1 MLCENCGKNNA
12 NVKYTE
18 VINGNKKEMHLCEE
32 CSKKLGIEEMSFN
45 MPSLDFSNFFGDL
58 FNEYDE
64 SNFLPSFMKEKVIK
78 CNKCGMTFDEFTNIG
93 KFGCDECYNVFS
105 SKIDS
110 MLKNIHGDNRHIGI
124 LGKISKTAEMNL
136 QNQEI
141 DNSKNSNENIS
152 QNNKVNELKEKLKQ
166 LVKEEKYEEAAK
178 VRDEIK
184 KEEGRE

>member
-1 MLCENCGKNNA
+1 MLCENCGKNEA

-32 CSKKLGIEEMSFN
+32 CSKKLGIEDLDFS
-45 MPSLDFSNFFGDL
+45 MPSLDFSSFFGDL
-58 FNEYDE
+58 LNDYEE
-64 SNFLPSFMKEKVIK
+64 SNFLPSFIREKELK

-93 KFGCDECYNVFS
+93 KFGCDECYDVFS

-110 MLKNIHGDNRHIGI
+110 MLKNIHGDNRHVGRI
-124 LGKISKTAEMNL
+124 GKISAKSDANLNNEEKAEPK
-136 QNQEI
+136 
-141 DNSKNSNENIS
+141 S
-152 QNNKVNELKEKLKQ
+152 NKVTELREKLKQ
-166 LVKEEKYEEAAK
+166 LIKEEKYEEAAN